1 MSIIQ
6 VTPER
11 LNSEAERLLKLK
23 SRQENEMTRL
33 RSVVNNLEGQWKG
46 NAYIAFVE
54 EFNAMQNSFR
64 SFSSL
69 LESYA
74 DLMKSSANQL
84 QQTDKNMKNLI
95 RKI

>member
-11 LNSEAERLLKLK
+11 LYSEAERLLKLK
-23 SRQENEMTRL
+23 SLQEAEMNKLRL
-33 RSVVNNLEGQWKG
+33 LVKGLDGQWKG
-46 NAYIAFVE
+46 EAQKSFVA
-54 EFNAMQNSFR
+54 EFNSMEYSFG

-69 LESYA
+69 IAAYA

-84 QQTDKNMKNLI
+84 QQTDRNMKDRI
-95 RKI
+95 RRI

>member
-11 LNSEAERLLKLK
+11 LYSEADRLLKLK
-23 SRQENEMTRL
+23 AQQESEMNRL
-33 RSVVNNLEGQWKG
+33 RTLVNSLSGQWKG
-46 NAYIAFVE
+46 EAHAAFIA
-54 EFNAMQNSFR
+54 EFNSMQFSFR

-74 DLMKSSANQL
+74 NLMRSSANQL
-84 QQTDKNMKNLI
+84 QQTDKNMKNQI
-95 RKI
+95 RRI

>member
-11 LNSEAERLLKLK
+11 LYSESERLLKLK
-23 SRQENEMTRL
+23 RQQESEMTKL
-33 RSVVNNLEGQWKG
+33 RSLVNNLGSQWKG
-46 NAYIAFVE
+46 KAHNAFVA
-54 EFNAMQNSFR
+54 EFNSMEYSFR

-74 DLMKSSANQL
+74 NLMKSSANQL
-84 QQTDKNMKNLI
+84 QQTDKNMKNQI